1 MIFVR
6 QPKVTNLKK
15 KTRHQACS
23 WAWNPYLQRPETTD
37 LCLCSAHHIY
47 PDFAGWYKSLQT
59 ADTHRSSQRRPSVA
73 APHQGLRAVTT
84 TLDTTVRHLQ
94 HILPANITTAP
105 CLQIYPFP
113 TEGSWPKVLL
123 PVEEEL
129 VNAENMVWGQSALQ
143 SISHQRS
150 LQPALNMLLL
160 THITC
165 TQPLMED

>member
-1 MIFVR
+1 MITLLNYNWKYSYNFCQSLRPLSFMIFVR

-15 KTRHQACS
+15 KTDIRPVAELEIHI
-23 WAWNPYLQRPETTD
+23 YKDQR
-37 LCLCSAHHIY
+37 LLRLCSAHHIY

-105 CLQIYPFP
+105 CLQIYPFL
-113 TEGSWPKVLL
+113 TEGS
-123 PVEEEL
+123 
-129 VNAENMVWGQSALQ
+129 
-143 SISHQRS
+143 
-150 LQPALNMLLL
+150 
-160 THITC
+160 
-165 TQPLMED
+165 